1 MFWTPVHYVFSTCQ
15 ALQTWFEL
23 SRVRVYRNYL
33 KPRKQN
39 FFQLL
44 RVRVIE
50 GKFTVN
56 GIKEFQGNRLVRV
69 SEGSSYREST
79 VFQLIFTEF
88 WLLDNIKESV
98 ISGKPV
104 PMFSKTLSLGQAL
117 QVLQDLPIYLYL
129 KKFRNFMSERPRQPP
144 KHKSPNCISTEIDIY
159 FNSWT
164 KFTP

>member
-23 SRVRVYRNYL
+23 SRVRVT
-33 KPRKQN
+33 
-39 FFQLL
+39 
-44 RVRVIE
+44 E

-104 PMFSKTLSLGQAL
+104 PMFSKTLSLG
-117 QVLQDLPIYLYL
+117 
-129 KKFRNFMSERPRQPP
+129 
-144 KHKSPNCISTEIDIY
+144 
-159 FNSWT
+159 
-164 KFTP
+164 